1 MQKLSVVGDTQVEMM
16 IVQVNDD
23 ALATRNIYIGEW
35 NNIARLVFPWV
46 MPFFQLISFFPCFND
61 MTFPYGA

>member
-23 ALATRNIYIGEW
+23 ALATRNIYIGE
-35 NNIARLVFPWV
+35 
-46 MPFFQLISFFPCFND
+46 
-61 MTFPYGA
+61 